1 MISFFTIASQDQSL
15 YYLSQMFGTV
25 GTVLV
30 PANGNTTFNLMS
42 VMFKSLNTTALILGA
57 ILVTQTTVMG
67 LIKTAAEGEFLG
79 KQWSSIWVPVRMVMG
94 IASLFPTAA
103 GYSVLQIILMWVIL
117 QGVGAADSLWTVVL
131 NYVNAFGSPYSTVTL
146 PTTIDVSSN
155 IKNLFADLSCEE
167 SLRGD
172 PSGGSPLPIQYSD
185 INSNSGQHYYYYCAD
200 PANASSNFCTNST
213 LGANIANA
221 SGVTGSGNS
230 SQAVNAN
237 ALSSS
242 VNGNGACSSNGG
254 NNTITCLFGP
264 PVSPTQGACGSM
276 TFGDVSKV
284 CPGGSDINSI
294 LQCAG
299 YQSQQTA
306 LAYVIDV
313 LYNTALDLVK
323 LDQLYL
329 EFYIPNTPTNAD
341 RTIPSFISNYC
352 QSNNINPQ
360 NCCSYTGQQSGTQC
374 VNSFPAASSD
384 DNSSAS
390 DAVLQNIMWPCYIEA
405 VVSGDTSGGSTCI
418 KGSPG
423 NVDFIGA
430 SVTYYKNAI
439 NGGIAKAMMAYLSN
453 ASNLSGTWASAQKT
467 GWILAG
473 SYYYKIAQANS
484 NTSKLALPVFSVA
497 APVMSNSPVNGYR
510 TNITASATLIQQ
522 IDAQSQD
529 PNSAAAT
536 NPQLSTVSSG
546 MNSVASGI
554 WDMFSSALT
563 GGSGGVS
570 NPLTAMAQLGENLMI
585 TAQVLY
591 ATTLATMSIILA
603 LSAAG
608 SVMVLGS
615 GEAESS
621 VLEVAKF
628 AFGSLYAIIMA
639 FMGWCVT
646 FGGLL
651 GVYTPLVPYIIFTSG
666 AIGWFIAVIEAMV
679 AAPFVALGIL
689 SPSGQHEILGKA
701 EPGLMILFSTFL
713 RPTLMII
720 GMMAAMIMAPI
731 VITMI
736 NSGFSS
742 VMTSIVGDT
751 PGLLE
756 LIVFISAYASLVL
769 TSLNKCFALIHIIP
783 DRALTWIGGHAGS
796 AGSDAGEALGA
807 VKSATSAAA
816 EGAGSSAKGG
826 MDSMGSASAAA
837 QKGTKDDK
845 AAKDSAQMASG
856 RHQELMGD
864 KQSQQGTP
872 GFGGPQ
878 SGPKREDGSF

>member
-1 MISFFTIASQDQSL
+1 MISFFAIASQDQSL

-30 PANGNTTFNLMS
+30 PSNGNTTFNLMS

-146 PTTIDVSSN
+146 PTTLDVSAN
-155 IKNLFADLSCEE
+155 IKNLFGALTCEE
-167 SLRGD
+167 TLKGN
-172 PSGGSPLPIQYSD
+172 PSGSNPDGTPLALQYSD
-185 INSNSGQHYYYYCAD
+185 INANSGQHYYYYCAD
-200 PANASSNFCTNST
+200 PANATTDFCRNTS
-213 LGANIANA
+213 LGASIANA

-230 SQAVNAN
+230 TQAVNAN

-242 VNGNGACSSNGG
+242 ASGNSACTSNGG

-264 PVSPTQGACGSM
+264 QISPTQGACGAM
-276 TFGDVSKV
+276 TYGDASKV

-313 LYNTALDLVK
+313 LYNTASDLVK
-323 LDQLYL
+323 LDQQYL
-329 EFYIPNTPTNAD
+329 EFYMQNTPTSSD
-341 RTIPSFISNYC
+341 RTLPSFITNYC
-352 QSNNINPQ
+352 QSRNISPES
-360 NCCSYTGQQSGTQC
+360 CCSYTGSAVGTC
-374 VNSFPAASSD
+374 RGDFPGASSD
-384 DNSSAS
+384 DYSSAS
-390 DAVLQNIMWPCYIEA
+390 DSLLQNIIWPCYIEA
-405 VVSGDTSGGSTCI
+405 VVSGDSSGGSQCI

-423 NVDFIGA
+423 NVDFIA
-430 SVTYYKNAI
+430 TSVTYYKNAI

-453 ASNLSGTWASAQKT
+453 TTNLNGSAWAGAQST

-484 NTSKLALPVFSVA
+484 STSKIALPSFNVTPPKTSDTPVA
-497 APVMSNSPVNGYR
+497 GYR

-529 PNSAAAT
+529 PNSIGAT

-546 MNSVASGI
+546 MNSVASGV

-591 ATTLATMSIILA
+591 ATTVSVMAVVLG

-608 SVMVLGS
+608 SIMILGS
-615 GEAESS
+615 GEAQSS
-621 VLEVAKF
+621 ILEGVKF
-628 AFGSLYAIIMA
+628 LFNSLYMIIMA

-689 SPSGQHEILGKA
+689 SPSGQHELLGKA
-701 EPGLMILFSTFL
+701 DAGLMILFGTFL

-742 VMTSIVGDT
+742 VMTSIVGDS

-807 VKSATSAAA
+807 AKSATSSAA
-816 EGAGSSAKGG
+816 EGAGSTAKGG
-826 MDSMGSASAAA
+826 MDSMGSSAGAA
-837 QKGTKDDK
+837 QKGKKDDAASEK
-845 AAKDSAQMASG
+845 AGQMASG
-856 RHQELMGD
+856 RHQEMMGD
-864 KQSQQGTP
+864 KKSKQDEP
-872 GFGGPQ
+872 GFGA
-878 SGPKREDGSF
+878 KKE